1 MPVELD
7 NGYQPRRVGR
17 LAVVMGRGQAIGR
30 IDGGDG
36 PPLGF
41 VVLFGSEGSRREN
54 QDQDDNGGGFPAIPG
69 TGIACDQGRC
79 IFGNNRCVWLTNV
92 PQNAV

>member
-1 MPVELD
+1 MKTMGVQTEVA
-7 NGYQPRRVGR
+7 GT
-17 LAVVMGRGQAIGR
+17 VVSRGRGI
-30 IDGGDG
+30 
-36 PPLGF
+36 L
-41 VVLFGSEGSRREN
+41 VKSR
-54 QDQDDNGGGFPAIPG
+54 QGAAIPG

>member
-1 MPVELD
+1 MEKKGCLHAHEPDADYADTYHLRNSILFKHLQFSMFPTV
-7 NGYQPRRVGR
+7 PIVFACFSAF
-17 LAVVMGRGQAIGR
+17 LA
-30 IDGGDG
+30 
-36 PPLGF
+36 
-41 VVLFGSEGSRREN
+41 
-54 QDQDDNGGGFPAIPG
+54 AIPG